1 MARRKWT
8 DDDYEAREA
17 EEAAPAE
24 PCWLCTRPLG
34 SEVVAHHPVPKSRG
48 GRGTV
53 NLHPIC
59 HHTLHA
65 SFTNAELARI
75 GEAVETLR
83 TSSALAQFLEWIAG
97 KDPDFHVP
105 TTKRGGDPRRRGR

>member
-1 MARRKWT
+1 MARKNR
-8 DDDYEAREA
+8 YEWDQPED
-17 EEAAPAE
+17 ETPPPPV

-48 GRGTV
+48 GRATV
-53 NLHPIC
+53 ELHPIC

-83 TSSALAQFLEWIAG
+83 SSPVLAQFLEWIAG